1 MPRYLWRGSYTTQG
15 IRGLLA
21 EGGTSRRETIER
33 LTVDE
38 LGGIVEA
45 FYFAFGDRDVV
56 VIAEVP
62 DPTTAAAITMAIR
75 ASGAVDV
82 ETTVLLTPEE
92 MDVAAEKATAVSYRP
107 PGG

>member
-1 MPRYLWRGSYTTQG
+1 MPRYLWRASYTTEG
-15 IRGLLA
+15 IRGLLE
-21 EGGTSRRETIER
+21 EGGTRRREAVER
-33 LTVDE
+33 LTVEE

-62 DPTTAAAITMAIR
+62 DPETAAAITMAVR
-75 ASGAVDV
+75 ASGAVDI

-92 MDVAAEKATAVSYRP
+92 VDAAAAKATAVSYRP
-107 PGG
+107 PGT